1 TGDVLFQA
9 SNTAIRLESANA
21 LPPSS
26 LLRFETASVNMVVE
40 LAFGDLTR
48 SANNTTGNGGMN
60 LTVGNGAGG
69 FAAVGADR
77 KVTLGGGGTIVWGT
91 QGFAPTSSNG
101 NSSGFQMGNVNA
113 THKLTLTNDINLNG
127 PASGTAPV
135 RGFYIGNG
143 SAAIDAEIPGVISD
157 TGTVQATLRIGGGNG
172 APGPV
177 SGTN

>member
-1 TGDVLFQA
+1 VRISGNNASQVFSGKFVDLNTAANQRAAIVLNQAAANTLLRLSGDNSGATGDVLFQA

-77 KVTLGGGGTIVWGT
+77 KVTLVGGGTIVWGT

-101 NSSGFQMGNVNA
+101 NSSGFQ
-113 THKLTLTNDINLNG
+113 
-127 PASGTAPV
+127 
-135 RGFYIGNG
+135 
-143 SAAIDAEIPGVISD
+143 
-157 TGTVQATLRIGGGNG
+157 
-172 APGPV
+172 
-177 SGTN
+177 